1 MPEMVKRTLDAT
13 EAKCAELA
21 ELIYKRESIYLLA
34 KRESLAIAKEA
45 ALKIKELNYI
55 HAEALGA
62 CEMKH
67 GPIALIESEKKA
79 ETVVILFVLDNPTY
93 EVMMNAVDQMA
104 SRNAFVVIVTDCQAK
119 IEANNE
125 AKKKQKPNWKENYH
139 FMINVPKM
147 EHLSH
152 MLTLIPM
159 QVMVEKISKLRG
171 INPDMPRNL
180 AKTVT
185 V

>member
-1 MPEMVKRTLDAT
+1 
-13 EAKCAELA
+13 LA
-21 ELIYKRESIYLLA
+21 EKIYQRQSIYLLA

-104 SRNAFVVIVTDCQAK
+104 SRNAFIVILTDCQAK
-119 IEANNE
+119 IEEDNE
-125 AKKKQKPNWKENYH
+125 KKKKEKASFKENYH
-139 FMINVPKM
+139 FMINIPKM
-147 EHLSH
+147 AYLSH
-152 MLTLIPM
+152 LLSLIPM
-159 QVMVEKISKLRG
+159 QIMVEKISKLKG